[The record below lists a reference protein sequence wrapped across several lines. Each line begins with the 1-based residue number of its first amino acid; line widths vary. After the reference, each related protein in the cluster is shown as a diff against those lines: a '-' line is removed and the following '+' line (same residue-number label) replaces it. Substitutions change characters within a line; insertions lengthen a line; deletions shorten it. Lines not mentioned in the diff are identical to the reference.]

1 MKVKAFYQNLFL
13 PMKKLPFLPLLLLLL
28 FTACDA
34 ENSKSSGDNAG
45 DEFEEVFHAPLK
57 EQAAPP
63 MRDMYDRAG
72 DISFEAIEIP
82 ADMASV
88 AGGPSAY
95 TNVSQPIP
103 TPLDTVAKQ
112 IIKTASLVYE
122 VKALQEANHKV
133 DSLVKK
139 TGGYISSSHQNNS
152 QQRHE
157 LNLTLRVPSR
167 HFDALLNALGTL
179 PERVDHKSVEAQ
191 DVTEQY
197 VDLRSRLQTKKKVEK
212 RYQELL
218 QKANTVKEILEVEE
232 KLRQLQEEIEAKE
245 GQLRYLSHQVGYSTI
260 HLNLYQVQKY
270 EYLPSRTP
278 HFGQRILGALDGGW
292 QLLLGLLLFIFRL
305 WPLWIIAALVWLA
318 IVRYRKHRPK
328 SLAKD

>member
-1 MKVKAFYQNLFL
+1 
-13 PMKKLPFLPLLLLLL
+13 MKKLPLLLLL
-28 FTACDA
+28 FFAACEAD
-34 ENSKSSGDNAG
+34 NSRSTRDNYAG
-45 DEFEEVFHAPLK
+45 DEFEETADVDMNIPFSA
-57 EQAAPP
+57 QPP
-63 MRDMYDRAG
+63 
-72 DISFEAIEIP
+72 SP
-82 ADMASV
+82 ADYKMHRRSGDMDYAAVEMV
-88 AGGPSAY
+88 AVPGGPSAY
-95 TNVSQPIP
+95 TNVSQPLP
-103 TPLDTVAKQ
+103 APFDTVAKQ

-139 TGGYISSSHQNNS
+139 TGGYISSSNQNNS

-167 HFDALLNALGTL
+167 YFDALMNALGTL

-278 HFGQRILGALDGGW
+278 NFGQRILGALDGGW

-305 WPLWIIAALVWLA
+305 WPLWVIGGIIALA
-318 IVRYRKHRPK
+318 VIRYRKQHKRK